1 MARSATTKNGLLKTN
16 WQHFLAAT
24 LLTICYPLLPLFVE
38 MMLASKTTDKT
49 VLISAIMYCS
59 ALAVVS
65 RSVWVFGLGF
75 VASILLAIFFGITF
89 YNGEQGPANSANFG
103 WLCIIFFAI
112 CHVLERYDRHVI
124 RGDNFIVFGKSK

>member
-1 MARSATTKNGLLKTN
+1 VVSMVSKSGILKTN
-16 WQHFLAAT
+16 WQHFLAAG

-38 MMLASKTTDKT
+38 YMLADRVTDKT
-49 VLISAIMYCS
+49 VLITAIMYCS

-89 YNGEQGPANSANFG
+89 YNAEHGPAHSASFG
-103 WLCIIFFAI
+103 WFCIAFFAI
-112 CHVLERYDRHVI
+112 CHIFERYDMHVV
-124 RGDNFIVFGKSK
+124 RGQNFIEFGKAK